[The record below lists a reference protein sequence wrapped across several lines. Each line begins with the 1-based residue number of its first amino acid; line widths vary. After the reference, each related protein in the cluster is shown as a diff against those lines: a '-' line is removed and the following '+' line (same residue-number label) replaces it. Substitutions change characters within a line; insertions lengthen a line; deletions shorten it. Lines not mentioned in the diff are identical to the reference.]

1 MRSLLKTHSWFVLL
15 ITLVM
20 GWSGIAQ
27 ASAAPMHQMMQLSMQ
42 TATSEQS
49 SAHEAGM
56 QTMPDCHQ
64 TKSSSPVSG
73 HQMHIAQTDITAKS
87 NCHALDMLQNKQVQ
101 CQECAEYHCQT
112 TLTLLD
118 VEPLAVVQLEAALVQ
133 SSPHFRYQAQHLV
146 GYWQEILRPP
156 KA

>member
-1 MRSLLKTHSWFVLL
+1 VRSLLKTHSWFVLL

-27 ASAAPMHQMMQLSMQ
+27 TSAAPMHQMMQLSMQ
-42 TATSEQS
+42 AAT
-49 SAHEAGM
+49 GM
-56 QTMPDCHQ
+56 QSMPDCHQ

-73 HQMHIAQTDITAKS
+73 HQMHMAQTDITAKS
-87 NCHALDMLQNKQVQ
+87 NCHASDMLQNKQVQ
-101 CQECAEYHCQT
+101 CQECAQYHCQT

-118 VEPLAVVQLEAALVQ
+118 VEPLAVVQLEATLVQ

>member
-42 TATSEQS
+42 AATDMQS
-49 SAHEAGM
+49 
-56 QTMPDCHQ
+56 MPDCHQ

-73 HQMHIAQTDITAKS
+73 
-87 NCHALDMLQNKQVQ
+87 
-101 CQECAEYHCQT
+101 
-112 TLTLLD
+112 
-118 VEPLAVVQLEAALVQ
+118 
-133 SSPHFRYQAQHLV
+133 
-146 GYWQEILRPP
+146 
-156 KA
+156 

>member
-42 TATSEQS
+42 AAT
-49 SAHEAGM
+49 GM
-56 QTMPDCHQ
+56 QSMPDCHQ

-73 HQMHIAQTDITAKS
+73 HQMPMAQTDITAKS

-101 CQECAEYHCQT
+101 CQECAQYHCQT
-112 TLTLLD
+112 MLTLLD
-118 VEPLAVVQLEAALVQ
+118 VEPLAVVQLEVALVQ
-133 SSPHFRYQAQHLV
+133 SPPHFRYQAQHLV

>member
-15 ITLVM
+15 IILVM

-27 ASAAPMHQMMQLSMQ
+27 ASAAPMYQMMQLSMQ
-42 TATSEQS
+42 AATSEQS
-49 SAHEAGM
+49 SAHATGRQSM
-56 QTMPDCHQ
+56 LDCHQ

-73 HQMHIAQTDITAKS
+73 HQMHMAQSDMTAKS
-87 NCHALDMLQNKQVQ
+87 NCHASDMLQNKQVQ
-101 CQECAEYHCQT
+101 CQECAQYHCQT

-118 VEPLAVVQLEAALVQ
+118 VEPLAVVQLEVALVQ
-133 SSPHFRYQAQHLV
+133 SPPHFRYQAQHLV

>member
-15 ITLVM
+15 IILVM

-42 TATSEQS
+42 AAT
-49 SAHEAGM
+49 GM
-56 QTMPDCHQ
+56 QSMPDCHQ

-73 HQMHIAQTDITAKS
+73 HQMHMAQSDMTAKS
-87 NCHALDMLQNKQVQ
+87 NCHASDMLQNKQVQ
-101 CQECAEYHCQT
+101 CQECAQYHCQT

-118 VEPLAVVQLEAALVQ
+118 VEPLALVQLEVALVQ
-133 SSPHFRYQAQHLV
+133 SPPHFRYQAQHLV

>member
-42 TATSEQS
+42 AAT
-49 SAHEAGM
+49 GM
-56 QTMPDCHQ
+56 QSMPDCHQ

-73 HQMHIAQTDITAKS
+73 HQMHMAQTDMIAKS
-87 NCHALDMLQNKQVQ
+87 NCHASDMLQNKQVQ
-101 CQECAEYHCQT
+101 CQECAQYHCQT

>member
-27 ASAAPMHQMMQLSMQ
+27 ASAAPMHQMMQLSIQ
-42 TATSEQS
+42 AAT
-49 SAHEAGM
+49 GM
-56 QTMPDCHQ
+56 QSMPDCHQ

-73 HQMHIAQTDITAKS
+73 HQMHMAQTDMTAKS
-87 NCHALDMLQNKQVQ
+87 NCHASDMLQNKQVQ
-101 CQECAEYHCQT
+101 CQECAQYHCQT

>member
-42 TATSEQS
+42 AAT
-49 SAHEAGM
+49 GM
-56 QTMPDCHQ
+56 QSMPDCHQ

-87 NCHALDMLQNKQVQ
+87 NCHASDMLQNKQVQ
-101 CQECAEYHCQT
+101 CQECAQYHCQT
-112 TLTLLD
+112 MLTLLD

>member
-42 TATSEQS
+42 AATDMQS
-49 SAHEAGM
+49 M
-56 QTMPDCHQ
+56 LDCHQ

-73 HQMHIAQTDITAKS
+73 HQMHMAQTDITAKS
-87 NCHALDMLQNKQVQ
+87 NCHASDMLQNKQVQ
-101 CQECAEYHCQT
+101 CQECAQYHCQT
-112 TLTLLD
+112 TLTLL
-118 VEPLAVVQLEAALVQ
+118 EAELLAVVQLEAALAQ

>member
-15 ITLVM
+15 IILVM

-27 ASAAPMHQMMQLSMQ
+27 ASAAPMHQMMQLSIQ
-42 TATSEQS
+42 AAT
-49 SAHEAGM
+49 GM
-56 QTMPDCHQ
+56 QSMPDCHQ

-73 HQMHIAQTDITAKS
+73 HQMHMAQTDMTAKS
-87 NCHALDMLQNKQVQ
+87 NCHASDMLQNKQVQ
-101 CQECAEYHCQT
+101 CQECAQYHCQT
-112 TLTLLD
+112 TLTLLY

>member
-15 ITLVM
+15 IILVM

-27 ASAAPMHQMMQLSMQ
+27 ASAAPMYQMMQLSMQ
-42 TATSEQS
+42 AATSEQS
-49 SAHEAGM
+49 SAHATGRQSM
-56 QTMPDCHQ
+56 LDCHQ

-73 HQMHIAQTDITAKS
+73 HQMHMAQTDMIAKS
-87 NCHALDMLQNKQVQ
+87 NCHASDMLQNKQVQ
-101 CQECAEYHCQT
+101 CQECAQYHCQT

>member
-15 ITLVM
+15 IILVM

-27 ASAAPMHQMMQLSMQ
+27 ASAAPMYQMMQLSMQ
-42 TATSEQS
+42 AATSEQS
-49 SAHEAGM
+49 SAHATGRQSM
-56 QTMPDCHQ
+56 LDCHQ

-73 HQMHIAQTDITAKS
+73 HQMHMAQSDITAKS
-87 NCHALDMLQNKQVQ
+87 NCHASDMLQNKQVQ
-101 CQECAEYHCQT
+101 CQECAQYHCQT
-112 TLTLLD
+112 MLTLLD

>member
-27 ASAAPMHQMMQLSMQ
+27 ASAAPMHQMMQLSIQ
-42 TATSEQS
+42 AAT
-49 SAHEAGM
+49 GM
-56 QTMPDCHQ
+56 QSMPDCHQ

-73 HQMHIAQTDITAKS
+73 HQMHMAQTDMTAKS
-87 NCHALDMLQNKQVQ
+87 NCHASDMLQNKQVQ
-101 CQECAEYHCQT
+101 CQECAQYHCQT
-112 TLTLLD
+112 TLTLLE

>member
-1 MRSLLKTHSWFVLL
+1 VRSLLKTHSWFVLL

-27 ASAAPMHQMMQLSMQ
+27 TSAAPMHQMMQLSMQ
-42 TATSEQS
+42 AAT
-49 SAHEAGM
+49 GM
-56 QTMPDCHQ
+56 QSMPDCHQ

-73 HQMHIAQTDITAKS
+73 HQMHMAQTDITAKS
-87 NCHALDMLQNKQVQ
+87 NCHASDMLQNKQVQ
-101 CQECAEYHCQT
+101 CQECAQYHCQT

>member
-1 MRSLLKTHSWFVLL
+1 
-15 ITLVM
+15 M

-42 TATSEQS
+42 AAT
-49 SAHEAGM
+49 GM
-56 QTMPDCHQ
+56 QSMPDCHQ

-73 HQMHIAQTDITAKS
+73 HQMHMAQSDMTAKS
-87 NCHALDMLQNKQVQ
+87 NCHASDMLQNKQVQ
-101 CQECAEYHCQT
+101 CQECAQYHCQT

-118 VEPLAVVQLEAALVQ
+118 VEPLALVQLEVALVQ
-133 SSPHFRYQAQHLV
+133 SPPHFRYQAQHLV

>member
-27 ASAAPMHQMMQLSMQ
+27 ASAAPMHQMMQLSIQ
-42 TATSEQS
+42 AAT
-49 SAHEAGM
+49 GM
-56 QTMPDCHQ
+56 QSMPDCHQ

-73 HQMHIAQTDITAKS
+73 HQMHMAQTDMTAKS
-87 NCHALDMLQNKQVQ
+87 NCHASDMLQNKQVQ
-101 CQECAEYHCQT
+101 CQECAQYHCQT
-112 TLTLLD
+112 TLTLLY

>member
-1 MRSLLKTHSWFVLL
+1 MRSLLKTHYWFVLL

-20 GWSGIAQ
+20 GRSGIAQ
-27 ASAAPMHQMMQLSMQ
+27 ASAAPAHQRMQLSMQ
-42 TATSEQS
+42 AATSEQS
-49 SAHEAGM
+49 SAHATGR
-56 QTMPDCHQ
+56 QSMPDCNQ

-73 HQMHIAQTDITAKS
+73 HQMHMAQSDMTAKS
-87 NCHALDMLQNKQVQ
+87 NCHASDMLQNKQVQ
-101 CQECAEYHCQT
+101 CQECAQYHCQT

-118 VEPLAVVQLEAALVQ
+118 VEPLALVQLEVALVQ
-133 SSPHFRYQAQHLV
+133 SPPHFRYQAQHLV

>member
-27 ASAAPMHQMMQLSMQ
+27 ASAAPMHQMMQLSIQ
-42 TATSEQS
+42 AAT
-49 SAHEAGM
+49 GM
-56 QTMPDCHQ
+56 QSMPDCHQ

-73 HQMHIAQTDITAKS
+73 HQMHMAQTDITAKS
-87 NCHALDMLQNKQVQ
+87 NCHASDMLQNKQVQ
-101 CQECAEYHCQT
+101 CQECAQYHCQT
-112 TLTLLD
+112 TLTLLY

>member
-1 MRSLLKTHSWFVLL
+1 MRSLLKSHSWFVLL

-42 TATSEQS
+42 AATSEQS
-49 SAHEAGM
+49 SAHATGM

-64 TKSSSPVSG
+64 AKSSSPASG
-73 HQMHIAQTDITAKS
+73 HQMHMAQADMAAKS
-87 NCHALDMLQNKQVQ
+87 NCHVSDVMQSKQVQ
-101 CQECAEYHCQT
+101 CQECAQYHCQT

-118 VEPLAVVQLEAALVQ
+118 VEPLVLVQLEAAVAQ
-133 SSPHFRYQAQHLV
+133 STPHFRYHAQHLV

>member
-27 ASAAPMHQMMQLSMQ
+27 TSEAPMHQMMQLSMQ
-42 TATSEQS
+42 AATSEQS
-49 SAHEAGM
+49 SVHATGM

-64 TKSSSPVSG
+64 TKPSSPVSG
-73 HQMHIAQTDITAKS
+73 HQMHMAQSDMTTKS
-87 NCHALDMLQNKQVQ
+87 NCHASNMLQNKQVQ
-101 CQECAEYHCQT
+101 CQECAQYHCQM
-112 TLTLLD
+112 TLTLLE
-118 VEPLAVVQLEAALVQ
+118 VEPLAVVQLEVALAQ
-133 SSPHFRYQAQHLV
+133 SPPHFRYQAQHLV

>member
-1 MRSLLKTHSWFVLL
+1 
-15 ITLVM
+15 M

-27 ASAAPMHQMMQLSMQ
+27 ASAAPMHQMMQLSIQ
-42 TATSEQS
+42 AAT
-49 SAHEAGM
+49 GM
-56 QTMPDCHQ
+56 QSMPDCHQ

-73 HQMHIAQTDITAKS
+73 HQMHMAQTDMTAKS
-87 NCHALDMLQNKQVQ
+87 NCHASDMLQNKQVQ
-101 CQECAEYHCQT
+101 CQECAQYHCQT
-112 TLTLLD
+112 TLTLLY

>member
-27 ASAAPMHQMMQLSMQ
+27 ASAAPMHQMMQLSIQ
-42 TATSEQS
+42 AAT
-49 SAHEAGM
+49 GM
-56 QTMPDCHQ
+56 QSMPDCHQ

-73 HQMHIAQTDITAKS
+73 HQMHMAQTDMTAKS

-101 CQECAEYHCQT
+101 CQECAQYHCQT

>member
-27 ASAAPMHQMMQLSMQ
+27 ASAAPMHQMMQLSIQ
-42 TATSEQS
+42 AAT
-49 SAHEAGM
+49 GM
-56 QTMPDCHQ
+56 QSMPDCHQ

-73 HQMHIAQTDITAKS
+73 HQMHMAQSDMIAKS
-87 NCHALDMLQNKQVQ
+87 NCHASDMLQNKQVQ
-101 CQECAEYHCQT
+101 CQECAQYHCQT

-118 VEPLAVVQLEAALVQ
+118 VEPLAFVQLEAALVQ

>member
-42 TATSEQS
+42 AAT
-49 SAHEAGM
+49 GM
-56 QTMPDCHQ
+56 QSMPDCHQ

-73 HQMHIAQTDITAKS
+73 HQMHMAQTDITAKS
-87 NCHALDMLQNKQVQ
+87 NCHASDMLQNKQVQ
-101 CQECAEYHCQT
+101 CQECAQYHCQT
-112 TLTLLD
+112 TLTLLE
-118 VEPLAVVQLEAALVQ
+118 VEPLAVVQLEVALAQ
-133 SSPHFRYQAQHLV
+133 STPHFRYQAQHLV

>member
-42 TATSEQS
+42 AAT
-49 SAHEAGM
+49 GM
-56 QTMPDCHQ
+56 QSMPDCHQ

-73 HQMHIAQTDITAKS
+73 HQMHMAQTDMTAKS
-87 NCHALDMLQNKQVQ
+87 NCHASDMLQNKQVQ
-101 CQECAEYHCQT
+101 CQECAQYHCQT
-112 TLTLLD
+112 TLTLLY

>member
-42 TATSEQS
+42 AATSEQS

-56 QTMPDCHQ
+56 QTMQDCHQ
-64 TKSSSPVSG
+64 TKSSIPVSE
-73 HQMHIAQTDITAKS
+73 HQMHMAQSDMTTKS
-87 NCHALDMLQNKQVQ
+87 NCHASNMLQNKQVQ
-101 CQECAEYHCQT
+101 CQECAQYHCQT
-112 TLTLLD
+112 TLTLLE
-118 VEPLAVVQLEAALVQ
+118 VESLALVQLEVALAQ
-133 SSPHFRYQAQHLV
+133 STPHFRYQAQHLV

>member
-42 TATSEQS
+42 AATDMQS
-49 SAHEAGM
+49 
-56 QTMPDCHQ
+56 MPDCHQ

-73 HQMHIAQTDITAKS
+73 HQMHMAQTDITAKS
-87 NCHALDMLQNKQVQ
+87 NCHASDMLQNKQVQ
-101 CQECAEYHCQT
+101 CQECAQYHCQT

>member
-20 GWSGIAQ
+20 GWNGIAQ

-42 TATSEQS
+42 AAT
-49 SAHEAGM
+49 GM
-56 QTMPDCHQ
+56 QSMPDCHQ

-73 HQMHIAQTDITAKS
+73 HQMHMAQTDITAKS
-87 NCHALDMLQNKQVQ
+87 NCHASDMLQNKQVQ
-101 CQECAEYHCQT
+101 CQECAQYHCQT
-112 TLTLLD
+112 TLTLLE
-118 VEPLAVVQLEAALVQ
+118 VEQLALVQLEVALAQ
-133 SSPHFRYQAQHLV
+133 STPHFRYQAQHLV

>member
-42 TATSEQS
+42 AAT
-49 SAHEAGM
+49 GM
-56 QTMPDCHQ
+56 QSMPDCHQ

-73 HQMHIAQTDITAKS
+73 HQMHMAQTDITAKS
-87 NCHALDMLQNKQVQ
+87 NCHASDMLQNKQVQ
-101 CQECAEYHCQT
+101 CQECAQYHCQT

>member
-27 ASAAPMHQMMQLSMQ
+27 ASAAPMYQMMQLSMQ
-42 TATSEQS
+42 AAT
-49 SAHEAGM
+49 GM
-56 QTMPDCHQ
+56 QSMPDCHQ

-73 HQMHIAQTDITAKS
+73 HQMHMAQTDITAKS

>member
-42 TATSEQS
+42 AAT
-49 SAHEAGM
+49 GM
-56 QTMPDCHQ
+56 QSMPDCHQ

-101 CQECAEYHCQT
+101 CQECAQYHCQT
-112 TLTLLD
+112 MLTLLD

>member
-1 MRSLLKTHSWFVLL
+1 
-15 ITLVM
+15 

-42 TATSEQS
+42 AATDMQS
-49 SAHEAGM
+49 
-56 QTMPDCHQ
+56 MPDCHQ

-73 HQMHIAQTDITAKS
+73 HQMHMAQTDITAKS
-87 NCHALDMLQNKQVQ
+87 NCHASDMLQNKQVQ
-101 CQECAEYHCQT
+101 CQECAQYHCQT

-118 VEPLAVVQLEAALVQ
+118 VEPLALVQLEAALVQ

>member
-15 ITLVM
+15 IILVM

-42 TATSEQS
+42 AAT
-49 SAHEAGM
+49 GM
-56 QTMPDCHQ
+56 QSMPDCHQ

-101 CQECAEYHCQT
+101 CQECAQYHCQT

>member
-42 TATSEQS
+42 AAT
-49 SAHEAGM
+49 GM
-56 QTMPDCHQ
+56 QSMPDCHQ

-73 HQMHIAQTDITAKS
+73 HQMHMAQTDMTAKS
-87 NCHALDMLQNKQVQ
+87 NCHASDMLQNKQVQ
-101 CQECAEYHCQT
+101 CQECAQYHCQT
-112 TLTLLD
+112 MLTLLD

>member
-20 GWSGIAQ
+20 GWSVIAQ

-42 TATSEQS
+42 AAT
-49 SAHEAGM
+49 GM
-56 QTMPDCHQ
+56 QSMPDCHQ

-73 HQMHIAQTDITAKS
+73 HQMPMAQTDITAKS

-101 CQECAEYHCQT
+101 CQECAQYHCQT